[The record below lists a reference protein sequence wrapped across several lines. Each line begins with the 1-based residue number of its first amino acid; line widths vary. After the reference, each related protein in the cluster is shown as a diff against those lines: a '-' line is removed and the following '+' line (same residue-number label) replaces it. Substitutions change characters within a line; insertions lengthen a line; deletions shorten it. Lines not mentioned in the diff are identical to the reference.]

1 MRIRVDERALDSEL
15 FLVDVEK
22 RHFVGRFHLRHAE
35 EQDRRAASCKLE
47 GAFHS
52 GVVARALNDDVCAV
66 AADEREEF
74 FVIAVFERVNAQIR
88 AELLCNLA
96 ACFVRL
102 AQNDLSRTG
111 KTRKLHEQQA
121 DGTAAD
127 HAYDVAHLDLRAVDA
142 VQAASKRLA
151 HRAVF

>member
-1 MRIRVDERALDSEL
+1 MRPELRALRRAGAYPGYERALDGEL

-22 RHFVGRFHLRHAE
+22 RNFVGRFHLRHAE

-88 AELLCNLA
+88 AELLCNLGGA
-96 ACFVRL
+96 
-102 AQNDLSRTG
+102 
-111 KTRKLHEQQA
+111 
-121 DGTAAD
+121 
-127 HAYDVAHLDLRAVDA
+127 LRSAR
-142 VQAASKRLA
+142 SKRP
-151 HRAVF
+151 